1 MNPSKR
7 DSVDRRSAIL
17 MAALQCF
24 NENGI
29 EASPIDEIG
38 RRAGASIGSIYHHF
52 SSKEGIAIALL
63 AEGMRSNAQQLEK
76 RLRKVNTAQQGIKTV
91 VASLIDWIAANP
103 EWARFIYT
111 VSSSRL
117 AQAGRAQLQE
127 VNDYHAKV
135 VGEFF
140 NPHVQAGAFRRLPQ
154 DCLPS
159 LILGPV
165 HDYARRWLNGQVSS
179 SITEHVNLFANAAWS
194 AVRKV

>member
-135 VGEFF
+135 IGEFF

-179 SITEHVNLFANAAWS
+179 RITEHVDLFANAAWS
-194 AVRKV
+194 AVRKI

>member
-1 MNPSKR
+1 MNPGKR

-117 AQAGRAQLQE
+117 AQTGRAQLQE

-140 NPHVQAGAFRRLPQ
+140 NPHIQAGAFRRLPQ
-154 DCLPS
+154 DCVSS

-165 HDYARRWLNGQVSS
+165 HDYARRWLNGQAS
-179 SITEHVNLFANAAWS
+179 SITEHVDLFANAAWN
-194 AVRKV
+194 AVRKT